1 MTAEQIEA
9 WARQADCWAEGA
21 NRAPTAKKHNEAIVR
36 FAALVAAHERNTI
49 AAAFM
54 ARAKALGV
62 VGTGCEPHIQAQ
74 YEAIAGELI
83 DQAAILSV

>member
-1 MTAEQIEA
+1 MTPEQIAA
-9 WARQADCWAEGA
+9 WAR
-21 NRAPTAKKHNEAIVR
+21 EAGIPMWKGQPGTHAYTFPDELRR
-36 FAALVAAHERNTI
+36 FAALVAAHERKTM

-54 ARAKALGV
+54 ERAKALGV